1 MFNQTPDLP
10 PTKKLL
16 HYVCFFCLVGWGAS
30 AAVVA
35 SHVDSMAPWFE
46 WTRQLAMLCFFALL
60 TFGFFYIEYV
70 AVERLAGRELNETLG
85 HLQAAGGTALLLAGV
100 VIDVAALI
108 SNDSQFFGL
117 NGVGDTLLALIAI
130 LGEGVFLANI
140 VVTYV
145 LANQTAAPAQQV
157 ILISRPA
164 PPAKPPAGTPIG
176 TAQKI
181 AERFDWSSSPT
192 VIFGTAAAFFVLAGI
207 FLIVKSPARMPLERN
222 GALTYVSPGYL
233 WLPLAIPFA
242 VFAVI
247 YWLIEIFTAR
257 TFDRSA
263 TRMHF
268 LCTILAVLDATRI
281 YWSWSVTTSN
291 LSSQPPGILDFFGV
305 LAFLALAAGALVWNI
320 SASSARTA
328 RTAQGSPAS

>member
-1 MFNQTPDLP
+1 MFNQVPDLP

-16 HYVCFFCLVGWGAS
+16 HYICFFCLLSWGAS

-35 SHVDSMAPWFE
+35 GHVGSMAAWFE

-60 TFGFFYIEYV
+60 TFVFFYIEYV

-85 HLQAAGGTALLLAGV
+85 HLQVAGGALLLLVGV

-108 SNDSQFFGL
+108 SNDPSFFGL
-117 NGVGDTLLALIAI
+117 NGLSDTLLAFVAI
-130 LGEGVFLANI
+130 LGEGVFLAN
-140 VVTYV
+140 VVMTYV
-145 LANQTAAPAQQV
+145 LANKAAAPAQHV
-157 ILISRPA
+157 IPISRPA
-164 PPAKPPAGTPIG
+164 PPISTP
-176 TAQKI
+176 QKI

-192 VIFGTAAAFFVLAGI
+192 VIFGAAAAFFILAGI
-207 FLIVKSPARMPLERN
+207 VLIVKSPARLPLVMD
-222 GALTYVSPGYL
+222 GTLTYVSPGYL

-247 YWLIEIFTAR
+247 YWLVEIFTGR

-263 TRMHF
+263 TRLHF
-268 LCTILAVLDATRI
+268 ICTILAVLDAIRI

-291 LSSQPPGILDFFGV
+291 VNSQLPSVINFFGAF
-305 LAFLALAAGALVWNI
+305 AFLALGAGALVWNI
-320 SASSARTA
+320 RASSVRAARTA
-328 RTAQGSPAS
+328 